1 MPVTTVAQ
9 HEPRARERGRRWPA
23 LPAQVGPVIGL
34 VLVTLVLSIVRNRS
48 FATAEN
54 LQVMLIQTAVVGT
67 AALGMT
73 LVIIS
78 GGIDLSV
85 GSNIALTTVVI
96 ALLLKHGF
104 PPAIAALGGVVV
116 AMACGLLI

>member
-34 VLVTLVLSIVRNRS
+34 VLVTLVLCIVRNRS

-67 AALGMT
+67 AAPGMT

-85 GSNIALTTVVI
+85 GSNLALTTVVI
-96 ALLLKHGF
+96 ALLLKHGG
-104 PPAIAALGGVVV
+104 PPATGAPGAPPRAAAGG
-116 AMACGLLI
+116 L